1 MWKGLLKSIHM
12 AKNINI
18 WKEYKYKKVYKCKKV
33 QKCKNIYIDI
43 KKFSEEGEKVFEWQ
57 LIYE

>member
-1 MWKGLLKSIHM
+1 M

>member
-1 MWKGLLKSIHM
+1 M

-43 KKFSEEGEKVFEWQ
+43 KKFSEEGEKV
-57 LIYE
+57 